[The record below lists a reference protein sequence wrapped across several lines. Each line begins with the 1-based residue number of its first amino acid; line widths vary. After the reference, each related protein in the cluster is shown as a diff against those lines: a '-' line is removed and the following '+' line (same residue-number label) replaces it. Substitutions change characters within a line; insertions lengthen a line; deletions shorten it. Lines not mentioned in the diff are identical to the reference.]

1 MLARRALILL
11 MGVLPLPL
19 AAQAPSIIPL
29 EKEPHHQLMLR
40 NDEVVVFKVKLLPG
54 ESLLLHRH
62 DYDEASMTMSEGATA
77 AILPGQPE
85 VHQKDVS
92 GTVRFHRAGVIHV
105 IRNVS
110 DTPYYLHESIS
121 LLQPQGNVRNFC
133 AVVIESEPINC
144 PKGENESGVY
154 VKPQYETDR
163 MRASVTYV
171 PPRQSAAVAGGDRDD
186 LIVAIDEV
194 WVAAGDKPGRLLQ
207 PGDCVWIGHN
217 EKMPMVENK
226 GDKESRFAT
235 FAFRSK

>member
-1 MLARRALILL
+1 MLARRALVLL
-11 MGVLPLPL
+11 TGMLPLAL

-62 DYDEASMTMSEGATA
+62 DYDEASMTMSEGATVA
-77 AILPGQPE
+77 VFPGQPE

-133 AVVIESEPINC
+133 AAVDEKQPIDC
-144 PKGENESGVY
+144 PNIGNKSAVY
-154 VKPQYETDR
+154 VKPQYETER

-171 PPRQSAAVAGGDRDD
+171 PSGGSAPLADGDRDD

-194 WVAAGDKPGRLLQ
+194 WIAAGDKAAKLLQ
-207 PGDCVWIGHN
+207 PGDCMWIGHS
-217 EKMPMVENK
+217 EKMAMVVNK
-226 GDKESRFAT
+226 GEKESRFAT
-235 FAFRSK
+235 FAFRIK